1 MNYNLLVIISIV
13 ICVIISVLLSYGISI
28 LIFDEKTLLF
38 KVSQLIIAIVSMM
51 TFYAPIKSLLIKY
64 MDFEEEE
71 KTDD

>member
-51 TFYAPIKSLLIKY
+51 TFYAPIKLLLIKY
-64 MDFEEEE
+64 MNFEEEE